1 MQSNYTSKVETAYA
15 PSEGRKNPAQSIVYV
30 VDDDQSVCTA
40 IQRLLR
46 AAGYETRA
54 YASAGEFLVAPRMT
68 GPQCLV
74 LDIHMPGPS
83 GLDLQAALVR
93 SGDPL
98 PIIFVSG
105 QGDIPASV
113 RAMKAGAADFLTKPV
128 ETGMLL
134 GAVHRALVQDAEAR
148 AARENLRAL
157 QQLYESLTPR
167 ERQVLEQVV
176 TGRMNKEIAAEL
188 GISERTI
195 KAHRASI
202 MEKMRVSSVAEL
214 VRFADCLR
222 RSAESHS
229 SLQDVSYPFQLNETP
244 PQTGLTA

>member
-1 MQSNYTSKVETAYA
+1 MQSNYTSKVETDYA
-15 PSEGRKNPAQSIVYV
+15 PSEERKHEARSIVYV
-30 VDDDQSVCTA
+30 VDDDESVCTA

-54 YASAGEFLVAPRMT
+54 YASAGEFLVAPRMR

-83 GLDLQAALVR
+83 GLDLQAALAR

-128 ETGMLL
+128 ETSMLL
-134 GAVHRALVQDAEAR
+134 GAIHRALAQDAEAR
-148 AARENLRAL
+148 AARENLRVL
-157 QQLYESLTPR
+157 QQRYQSLTPR
-167 ERQVLEQVV
+167 ERQVLEHVV
-176 TGRMNKEIAAEL
+176 TGKMNKEIAAEL

-202 MEKMRVSSVAEL
+202 MEKMRASSVAEL

-222 RSAESHS
+222 RSAQSQHS
-229 SLQDVSYPFQLNETP
+229 FQVVSYPFQLNETP
-244 PQTGLTA
+244 PRTGLTA

>member
-1 MQSNYTSKVETAYA
+1 MQSNYTSKVETADA
-15 PSEGRKNPAQSIVYV
+15 PSEGRKSPERSVVYV

-93 SGDPL
+93 SRDPL

-128 ETGMLL
+128 ETSMLL
-134 GAVHRALVQDAEAR
+134 GAVRRALAQDAEAR
-148 AARENLRAL
+148 AARENLRVL
-157 QQLYESLTPR
+157 QELYQSLTPR

-176 TGRMNKEIAAEL
+176 NGKMNKEIAAEL
-188 GISERTI
+188 GIAERTI

-202 MEKMRVSSVAEL
+202 MEKMRASSVAEL

-222 RSAESHS
+222 RSAESHPS
-229 SLQDVSYPFQLNETP
+229 PQDVSYPFQLNQTVP
-244 PQTGLTA
+244 RTGLTV